1 MNPDHPHR
9 ESDDDYRQAL
19 ADGWLPIREVSRR
32 TGVNPVTLR
41 AWERRYGLVVPQ
53 RTPKGHRLYS
63 EAQVSRI
70 QAILTWLGRGVA
82 VSKIRALLDDNAPL
96 PVDTSASPWDDLRQ
110 QCIAAIGRISE
121 RQLDELFNGALAIY
135 PAQTLCE
142 QLMLPLLDELERRW
156 QGQFGAQLERVFFHT
171 WLRTKFGTRL
181 YHHNRQQ
188 RGAPLLLVNQS
199 GLPLEPGL
207 WLTAWL
213 ASSAGCPLEILDCPL
228 PPGELALAVER
239 LQPRAVLLYSSHT
252 LNLLQLPRLLA
263 GVDCPRLLAGPA
275 TAIHPDALQ
284 ELAIGE
290 PPLHLASDPVAAFD
304 LLRELHLLNGE
315 AA

>member
-96 PVDTSASPWDDLRQ
+96 PLDTSASPGTTCASNASPPSAESASASWTN
-110 QCIAAIGRISE
+110 CSMA
-121 RQLDELFNGALAIY
+121 
-135 PAQTLCE
+135 
-142 QLMLPLLDELERRW
+142 RW
-156 QGQFGAQLERVFFHT
+156 RSTPH
-171 WLRTKFGTRL
+171 R
-181 YHHNRQQ
+181 H
-188 RGAPLLLVNQS
+188 
-199 GLPLEPGL
+199 
-207 WLTAWL
+207 
-213 ASSAGCPLEILDCPL
+213 SA
-228 PPGELALAVER
+228 
-239 LQPRAVLLYSSHT
+239 
-252 LNLLQLPRLLA
+252 N
-263 GVDCPRLLAGPA
+263 
-275 TAIHPDALQ
+275 
-284 ELAIGE
+284 
-290 PPLHLASDPVAAFD
+290 
-304 LLRELHLLNGE
+304 N
-315 AA
+315 

>member
-1 MNPDHPHR
+1 
-9 ESDDDYRQAL
+9 
-19 ADGWLPIREVSRR
+19 
-32 TGVNPVTLR
+32 
-41 AWERRYGLVVPQ
+41 
-53 RTPKGHRLYS
+53 
-63 EAQVSRI
+63 
-70 QAILTWLGRGVA
+70 
-82 VSKIRALLDDNAPL
+82 
-96 PVDTSASPWDDLRQ
+96 
-110 QCIAAIGRISE
+110 
-121 RQLDELFNGALAIY
+121 
-135 PAQTLCE
+135 
-142 QLMLPLLDELERRW
+142 MLPLLDELERRW

-213 ASSAGCPLEILDCPL
+213 ASSAGCPLEIFDCPL